1 MTRDPERSR
10 LCRRRI
16 RGRAARLA
24 RPGRLPYLRD
34 ADVPGAPAARPAGE
48 VRMRWSARA
57 VSAAVVVGAVLAV
70 AACARRT
77 GGAAGP
83 GQETGRTIGGGS
95 FGAIVAMRPIPP
107 TGSGDPRASILRA
120 VGVAAIGGAE
130 ASPHVVEF
138 IIRQDDGR
146 TISVVQPDALRLRP
160 GERVAISGGAA
171 VGLAR
176 AAVPPAP

>member
-1 MTRDPERSR
+1 
-10 LCRRRI
+10 
-16 RGRAARLA
+16 
-24 RPGRLPYLRD
+24 
-34 ADVPGAPAARPAGE
+34 
-48 VRMRWSARA
+48 MRWSARA

-83 GQETGRTIGGGS
+83 GQETGRTIGGS